1 MAFAWKTNGLPT
13 AWRRIAEAKM
23 SPRPVSMNNARA
35 PCQYQ
40 RPNSS
45 PKIGITVSFY
55 LSSSG
60 GSSRRDASKG
70 AGAWRG
76 GRGGTKR
83 EGRDAEGRRYQCRR
97 GEIGRKMGNPATW
110 WQMVDHRWGEAC
122 ASVWR
127 VARGRGRPSGVNIP
141 RSLGGLELGERESLD
156 NVLLRIFIR
165 IFREFWSVSCLVIKC
180 IICSLKLLVIV
191 EISSVYFLSFFFF
204 DQGN

>member
-1 MAFAWKTNGLPT
+1 MTMAFAWKTNGLPT

-83 EGRDAEGRRYQCRR
+83 ERRDAEGRRYQCRR
-97 GEIGRKMGNPATW
+97 GEIGRKMGNPATNGW
-110 WQMVDHRWGEAC
+110 SPVGWSVCQRVKGREREGTTFWGEYTA
-122 ASVWR
+122 VIGR
-127 VARGRGRPSGVNIP
+127 ARARRTRKFG
-141 RSLGGLELGERESLD
+141 
-156 NVLLRIFIR
+156 
-165 IFREFWSVSCLVIKC
+165 
-180 IICSLKLLVIV
+180 
-191 EISSVYFLSFFFF
+191 
-204 DQGN
+204 

>member
-76 GRGGTKR
+76 G
-83 EGRDAEGRRYQCRR
+83 EGRDEEGKEGRR
-97 GEIGRKMGNPATW
+97 GEEVSVSSRWNRAENGKSSDLVTNGWSPVGWSVCQRVKGRERERTTFWGEYTAVIGR
-110 WQMVDHRWGEAC
+110 
-122 ASVWR
+122 
-127 VARGRGRPSGVNIP
+127 ARARRTRKFG
-141 RSLGGLELGERESLD
+141 
-156 NVLLRIFIR
+156 
-165 IFREFWSVSCLVIKC
+165 
-180 IICSLKLLVIV
+180 
-191 EISSVYFLSFFFF
+191 
-204 DQGN
+204 

>member
-1 MAFAWKTNGLPT
+1 MYRIGT
-13 AWRRIAEAKM
+13 ASYRFVREWQWQWRSRGKRTA
-23 SPRPVSMNNARA
+23 SPRPGGGLRRRKWALAPLPPFPVSMNNARA

-70 AGAWRG
+70 AGAWRR

-83 EGRDAEGRRYQCRR
+83 ERRDAEGRRYQCRR

-156 NVLLRIFIR
+156 NVLLRIFIH
-165 IFREFWSVSCLVIKC
+165 F
-180 IICSLKLLVIV
+180 
-191 EISSVYFLSFFFF
+191 
-204 DQGN
+204 